1 MKLLALFKLAACATA
16 LSFVLPAAAQPA
28 AAAKP
33 VVVRLAYV
41 TQPTHSFGIG
51 AKAFKEELTKLVG
64 NRYEVQEF
72 PAGALG
78 GERENMEQ
86 LQVGALEIAV
96 TTAGVMA
103 NFVPE
108 TGILDIPFL
117 FKNPQHAQA
126 VMDGP
131 IGEELLKKFSKHHM
145 VGLAWGES
153 GFRQLA
159 NNKRPVATP
168 EDLRG
173 IKLRT
178 MEVPVHIK
186 GFKTLGAQP
195 TPIAFPEVYAALQQ
209 GTVDAVESPTQTML
223 TSKFFQVQK
232 YLSMTNHIY
241 AASAF
246 LGSKRFFDGLP
257 EADRKAFYQAARVG
271 AKVMRKAVVENEAAQ
286 IEELKKLGMQVTTK
300 VDTAKFQAVL
310 APAYAEFAKQ
320 YGQAN
325 IDRIKN
331 YAY

>member
-1 MKLLALFKLAACATA
+1 MKFTRLL
-16 LSFVLPAAAQPA
+16 A
-28 AAAKP
+28 AAASAAAVLFTAPAALAAPPAKTI
-33 VVVRLAYV
+33 VRLAYV

-51 AKAFKEELTKLVG
+51 ARAFKEELVKLTG
-64 NRYEVQEF
+64 GRFEVQEF

-86 LQVGALEIAV
+86 LQVGSLEVAII
-96 TTAGVMA
+96 TAGVMG

-117 FKNPQHAQA
+117 FRNEQHAQA
-126 VMDGP
+126 VMDGEV
-131 IGEELLKKFSKHHM
+131 GEELLRKFSKHHM

-168 EDLRG
+168 DDLKG

-178 MEVPVHIK
+178 MEVPVHIQ
-186 GFKTLGAQP
+186 GFKTLGALP
-195 TPIAFPEVYAALQQ
+195 TPIAFPEVYTALQQ

-246 LGSKRFFDGLP
+246 LASKRFIDGLS
-257 EADRKAFYQAARVG
+257 EADRKAFFQAARVG
-271 AKVMRKAVVENEAAQ
+271 AKVMRKAVIDNEAAQ

-300 VDTAKFQAVL
+300 VDTARFQATL
-310 APAYAEFAKQ
+310 APAYADFAKKF
-320 YGQAN
+320 GQAN

-331 YAY
+331 HKF

>member
-1 MKLLALFKLAACATA
+1 MTISALFKLGVCAFM
-16 LSFVLPAAAQPA
+16 LSIALPAAAQTP

-33 VVVRLAYV
+33 VIVRLAYV

-51 AKAFKEELTKLVG
+51 AKAFKEELTKLTRG
-64 NRYEVQEF
+64 KYEVQEF

-86 LQVGALEIAV
+86 LQIGALEIAV
-96 TTAGVMA
+96 ITAGVMG

-117 FKNPQHAQA
+117 FKNSQHAQA

-131 IGEELLKKFSKHHM
+131 VGEELLQKFSKHHM

-159 NNKRPVATP
+159 NSKRPVVTP
-168 EDLRG
+168 EDLKG

-195 TPIAFPEVYAALQQ
+195 TPISFPEVYAALQQ

-246 LGSKRFFDGLP
+246 LASKRFMDGLP
-257 EADRKAFYQAARVG
+257 ESDKKAFYQAARVG
-271 AKVMRKAVVENEAAQ
+271 AKVMRKAVVDNEAAQ

-310 APAYAEFAKQ
+310 APAYADFAKQ
-320 YGQAN
+320 YGQAS

-331 YAY
+331 YPY